1 MKRQQLISS
10 LLAAALCAGTAPAAM
25 AAAADAS
32 PAAVAGADAAANRR
46 ADLQTLMDT
55 LERVHPDLY
64 ANTPKADFEAKRAA
78 IEADLA
84 SMSEIDFAI
93 AAAELVALVRDSHTG
108 VNINL
113 LMDKLTYLPVN
124 LARMHEGW
132 VIAALP
138 RSQSAD
144 LGSTVTA
151 VNGIPIADVQARI
164 SAMVSAD
171 NRAYADRQ
179 TGSLLTI
186 YDVLAYYGV
195 ADDPSRVTLTVRAQD
210 GTTHELSLQASSAAE
225 LRQADIAYLSEQR
238 TSVPATEADRSKL
251 YFYKPLD
258 SRTLYIQYNSCRED
272 EALPMETFADQVKA
286 AVEQNGYDRVIVD
299 LRSNGGGSDGVI
311 LPLLFL
317 LEEMREQDGVALY
330 GLIGSATFS
339 SALINAVELKQIGAT
354 LVGTPT
360 GGSVDHF
367 GEVSGFNLPNSGI
380 RVSYSNKFIDLA
392 TLLDAA
398 KPYGVESLPPDI
410 PIEQT
415 LDDWQNGRDTAVETI
430 LARKGDAMRPK
441 SVLTRGALLA
451 ALGRAYAE
459 ETGQTLSLEQPVF
472 SDVPLLN
479 YLSPYAVW
487 AQKNGI
493 IYGETPSSLV
503 PNRAVTRQELAAVLS
518 RYAGFRGQT
527 LPAGQ
532 STPSDAAEISPWALD
547 AVRSLTEAGVLSL
560 ENGAFRPRGTIDRTD
575 LPGIL
580 DRLRAAAQ

>member
-1 MKRQQLISS
+1 MKRQQLISA
-10 LLAAALCAGTAPAAM
+10 LLAAALCAAPAAM
-25 AAAADAS
+25 AAAVDAS
-32 PAAVAGADAAANRR
+32 PTAVADADAAANRR

-78 IEADLA
+78 IEADIA

-151 VNGIPIADVQARI
+151 VNGIPIANVQARI

-186 YDVLAYYGV
+186 Y
-195 ADDPSRVTLTVRAQD
+195 
-210 GTTHELSLQASSAAE
+210 
-225 LRQADIAYLSEQR
+225 
-238 TSVPATEADRSKL
+238 
-251 YFYKPLD
+251 
-258 SRTLYIQYNSCRED
+258 
-272 EALPMETFADQVKA
+272 
-286 AVEQNGYDRVIVD
+286 
-299 LRSNGGGSDGVI
+299 
-311 LPLLFL
+311 
-317 LEEMREQDGVALY
+317 
-330 GLIGSATFS
+330 
-339 SALINAVELKQIGAT
+339 
-354 LVGTPT
+354 
-360 GGSVDHF
+360 
-367 GEVSGFNLPNSGI
+367 
-380 RVSYSNKFIDLA
+380 
-392 TLLDAA
+392 
-398 KPYGVESLPPDI
+398 
-410 PIEQT
+410 
-415 LDDWQNGRDTAVETI
+415 
-430 LARKGDAMRPK
+430 
-441 SVLTRGALLA
+441 
-451 ALGRAYAE
+451 
-459 ETGQTLSLEQPVF
+459 
-472 SDVPLLN
+472 DVPLLN

-518 RYAGFRGQT
+518 RYAAFRGQT
-527 LPAGQ
+527 LPAGH

-547 AVRSLTEAGVLSL
+547 AVRSLTESGVLPL
-560 ENGAFRPRGTIDRTD
+560 ENGAFRPRGTVDRTD